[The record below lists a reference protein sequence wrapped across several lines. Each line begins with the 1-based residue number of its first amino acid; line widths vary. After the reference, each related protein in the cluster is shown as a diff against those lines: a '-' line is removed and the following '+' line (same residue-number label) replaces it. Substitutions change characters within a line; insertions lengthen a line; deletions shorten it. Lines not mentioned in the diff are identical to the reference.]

1 MNKSLLLFSGG
12 QDSTTTLAWCL
23 KKFDEVHLITFNYNQ
38 RHLVEISSANK
49 IINKINK
56 SFNYWKGKIKSN
68 FTYKFNDFKRSI
80 KKL

>member
-49 IINKINK
+49 IINKIINNVFDK
-56 SFNYWKGKIKSN
+56 TI
-68 FTYKFNDFKRSI
+68 SI
-80 KKL
+80 FVPQFV